1 MKKLQW
7 RNGNVKVFN
16 WIFAIFCIL
25 CLPVFG
31 FHAGSVFMCLL
42 GIVSLPVKPVKK
54 IWNMLPKSKI
64 LRPVIIG
71 SLFVI
76 FCYMIPTDSN
86 QSDIVAEISTESS
99 EIIQGSEAVKNEP
112 SETEKLETETS
123 KLAAEETE
131 KVIESTDT
139 EIETE
144 EQIESQTKPSTEV
157 TISVS
162 DIPEYSG
169 KPYVEINGNTPKFL
183 ETDLSTTSYEYY
195 SDLDNLGR
203 CGVVYACIG
212 TDLMPT
218 EERAFLLSNK

>member
-1 MKKLQW
+1 M
-7 RNGNVKVFN
+7 KVFN

-169 KPYVEINGNTPKFL
+169 KPYVEINGNTNAGIVRIAMINTRKISATGFGIRFAAARKESGMDNTAPTIVPKNAIHMV
-183 ETDLSTTSYEYY
+183 S
-195 SDLDNLGR
+195 
-203 CGVVYACIG
+203 
-212 TDLMPT
+212 
-218 EERAFLLSNK
+218 SNR

>member
-1 MKKLQW
+1 M
-7 RNGNVKVFN
+7 KVFN

-144 EQIESQTKPSTEV
+144 DKAKK
-157 TISVS
+157 
-162 DIPEYSG
+162 SG
-169 KPYVEINGNTPKFL
+169 EF
-183 ETDLSTTSYEYY
+183 
-195 SDLDNLGR
+195 
-203 CGVVYACIG
+203 
-212 TDLMPT
+212 
-218 EERAFLLSNK
+218 

>member
-157 TISVS
+157 TISV
-162 DIPEYSG
+162 
-169 KPYVEINGNTPKFL
+169 
-183 ETDLSTTSYEYY
+183 
-195 SDLDNLGR
+195 
-203 CGVVYACIG
+203 
-212 TDLMPT
+212 
-218 EERAFLLSNK
+218 